1 MAGYAYSY
9 YHTSHI
15 ILTLTGL
22 SPIIRS
28 PTSETLEVAHPVYTL
43 VQVILIGKVPI

>member
-9 YHTSHI
+9 YPTSHI

-22 SPIIRS
+22 SPIIR
-28 PTSETLEVAHPVYTL
+28 TLPRRH
-43 VQVILIGKVPI
+43 